1 MHTNKDLNILLLSDS
16 DFSNSIK
23 ELKEEL
29 SFKISFLPGK
39 VENLPLNAFN
49 VLLIQSSF
57 IEKKE
62 KLLSQIKKN
71 NILKIFLFSGK
82 LKKNYERLENI
93 KLPTYIY
100 DFNNKILKIIS
111 KNEFHINSKININ
124 NYILDKNERKLWKNK
139 SFIILTEKEIQ
150 LLQLLN
156 KEPKTFSKKEILNSV
171 WKYASDADTHTV
183 ETHIYRLRK
192 KIKKSFLDENLILNN
207 NQGYQIEKNK

>member
-82 LKKNYERLENI
+82 LKKDYERLENI

-150 LLQLLN
+150 LLELFL
-156 KEPKTFSKKEILNSV
+156 ESKKPISKNKILSLV
-171 WKYASDADTHTV
+171 WNYSADADTHTV

-192 KIKKSFLDENLILNN
+192 KISDKFSNEVFIQNN
-207 NQGYQIEKNK
+207 KEGYYF